1 MKSFLL
7 SQFLILGILSKFLIL
22 GILSQVLILEFV
34 SKDPVNKVII
44 G

>member
-7 SQFLILGILSKFLIL
+7 SQFLILGILSQFLIL
-22 GILSQVLILEFV
+22 GILSQFLILEFV
-34 SKDPVNKVII
+34 SKDRLNKVII

>member
-7 SQFLILGILSKFLIL
+7 SQFLILGILSQF
-22 GILSQVLILEFV
+22 LILEFV
-34 SKDPVNKVII
+34 SKDRLNKVII